1 MKTTVPLEKLLEA
14 YAIVQAVE
22 EYISEEK
29 QRLLSALLLDDEDT
43 STSVHQTAQQ
53 YTRYKVRYRTLCDIE
68 RAMEHARY
76 EYAYATKEE

>member
-43 STSVHQTAQQ
+43 CYFRPSDGTAIHSVQGALSHP
-53 YTRYKVRYRTLCDIE
+53 L
-68 RAMEHARY
+68 
-76 EYAYATKEE
+76 